1 MYLCLG
7 WVGFCWVGLGFCQIL
22 SPKPD
27 RWPADP
33 AETQPDVVLDWVG
46 LGKTQPITKHRR
58 GWVIGYDVRLTYCLS
73 ALSKHFGS
81 SVGVEHILLFRRRS
95 EHRYICDA
103 VDVVN
108 DPVGHALVRIFP
120 LLVRYTS

>member
-1 MYLCLG
+1 
-7 WVGFCWVGLGFCQIL
+7 
-22 SPKPD
+22 
-27 RWPADP
+27 
-33 AETQPDVVLDWVG
+33 
-46 LGKTQPITKHRR
+46 
-58 GWVIGYDVRLTYCLS
+58 
-73 ALSKHFGS
+73 
-81 SVGVEHILLFRRRS
+81 LLFRRRS